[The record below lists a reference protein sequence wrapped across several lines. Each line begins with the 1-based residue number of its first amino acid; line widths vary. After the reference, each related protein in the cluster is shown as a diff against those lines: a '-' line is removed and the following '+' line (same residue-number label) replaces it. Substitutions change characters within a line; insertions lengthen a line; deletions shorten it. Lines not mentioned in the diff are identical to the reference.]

1 MDISHHDKSIKL
13 EKYWKCLDNIAI
25 VPNTNSCPIMI
36 WDFPVESL
44 ISAVCNIPTM
54 RFDYVKQIH
63 VSFYFP
69 HQVCG
74 HWPHILKLDG
84 MDWIVLDGKC
94 RLFKNNNYSSSQ

>member
-25 VPNTNSCPIMI
+25 VPNTNNCPIMI

-54 RFDYVKQIH
+54 RFDNVKQIH
-63 VSFYFP
+63 VLFYFLHHMSAP
-69 HQVCG
+69 SVLL
-74 HWPHILKLDG
+74 ILKLNFEKF
-84 MDWIVLDGKC
+84 I
-94 RLFKNNNYSSSQ
+94 